1 MTSSTPVSRLP
12 ASGDKSP
19 GERALDRRW
28 WIAPWL
34 VVAAFGVVTAVWSN
48 HVGVPL
54 RDPGGK
60 MFSGRLTSAVI
71 LLAVLALVDANVRT
85 GLRGWTVRRVVSKL
99 RERWLTVRLPLA
111 IAGLVAYHLV
121 YVCYRNLKSWDA
133 FNQVRDAEL
142 NRFEAWLFFGNT
154 PASLMH
160 DVLGQDMA
168 AHVLAAVYISFTY
181 LVPLSLVSALVF
193 VDRIRDGYVFLMSAI
208 WIWVLGTASYYLIP
222 SLGPFASAPGD
233 FEQLPHTGI
242 TDRQAEYL
250 TQRAHLLETPDAPD
264 AFASIS
270 AFASLHVAFTC
281 MVMLMLHYYGRRA
294 AAIVLGVYLGLTML
308 ATVYFGWHFV
318 IDVPAGVA
326 LAVLAVLLGR
336 WMIYPKGRPQP
347 G

>member
-1 MTSSTPVSRLP
+1 VSRLP

-19 GERALDRRW
+19 VEAAADRRW
-28 WIAPWL
+28 WIAPW
-34 VVAAFGVVTAVWSN
+34 VVVVAFGVVTAVWSN

-71 LLAVLALVDANVRT
+71 LLAVLALVDANLRT
-85 GLRGWTVRRVVSKL
+85 GLRGWTVRRVVTKL
-99 RERWLTVRLPLA
+99 RERWLTERLPLA

-133 FNQVRDAEL
+133 FNQVHDADL
-142 NRFEAWLFFGNT
+142 NRFEEWLFFGNT
-154 PASLMH
+154 PASLLQ
-160 DVLGQDMA
+160 DLLGQQVA
-168 AHVLAAVYISFTY
+168 APVLAAVYISFTY

-222 SLGPFASAPGD
+222 SLGPFASAPHD
-233 FEQLPHTGI
+233 FDQLPHTGI

-250 TQRAHLLETPDAPD
+250 TEREHLLQNPGAGD

-281 MVMLMLHYYGRRA
+281 MVVLMLHYYGLRRS
-294 AAIVLGVYLGLTML
+294 AIVLTVYLAVTMV

-326 LAVLAVLLGR
+326 LAFLAVFLGR
-336 WMIYPKGRPQP
+336 VMIYPKGRPQRS